1 MPYLLNHLLA
11 ESAVRYPENTALV
24 FKDRSITYGEL
35 DRLSNKLA
43 HVLIE
48 SSLKRGGTVG
58 LYLNKSI
65 ESVVGLFGILK
76 AGGVYVPIDPNA
88 PFFRAEYII
97 QDCNIKILVTSS
109 NKAEQI
115 SKIITGKHPL
125 GAIIVVD
132 REQELEHEQSVKIV
146 DYQDVI
152 DYPTSTPP
160 VCNSVWTDLAYILY
174 TSGSTGNPKGVMIT
188 HLNSLNFINWGF
200 ATFDV
205 NSNDVLSNHAPLH
218 FDLSVFDLFVA
229 MKAGAT
235 VAIVPEEYSFFPYR
249 LVEWIHH
256 NKITIWYSVPSIL
269 SMMVRQGELERFKF
283 KHLRSILYAGE
294 VFPLKKLREL
304 MRNLPHVKYYNL
316 YGPTETNVITY
327 YELNNIQEDRV
338 KPVPIGKACE
348 NMEVFAL
355 DQKGNVITSPGFEG
369 ELYARGSNV
378 AQGYWGD
385 KDKTDRSFINNPLHD
400 CYNEKVYKTG
410 DVVRL
415 DEEGNYTFIGRRD
428 HMIKSR
434 GFRIEL
440 GEIESVLYNHPK
452 IIEAA
457 VIAVPDEEI
466 GYRINAFVVLQNDAK
481 TDIRE
486 YRRFCARYLPKY
498 MIPENIE
505 LMSRLPKTSTGKVN
519 RTALMNSA
527 KHQA

>member
-1 MPYLLNHLLA
+1 MQYLLNHLLE
-11 ESAVRYPENTALV
+11 ESTVRNPENVALV
-24 FKDRSITYGEL
+24 FKDRSISYGEL

-48 SSLKRGGTVG
+48 SSVKRGDTVG

-65 ESVVGLFGILK
+65 ESIVSLFGILK

-88 PFFRAEYII
+88 PPSRAEYII
-97 QDCNIKILVTSS
+97 KDCNIKLLVTST

-115 SKIITGKHPL
+115 SKIMTGKRQL
-125 GAIIVVD
+125 GAMIVVD
-132 REQELEHEQSVKIV
+132 REKELEHEQSVKIV
-146 DYQDVI
+146 DYQDII
-152 DYPTSTPP
+152 DYPISTPP
-160 VCNSVWTDLAYILY
+160 RCNSVWTDLAYILY

-200 ATFDV
+200 DTFDV

-235 VAIVPEEYSFFPYR
+235 VAIVPDEYSFFPYR

-269 SMMVRQGELERFKF
+269 SMMVRQGELGRFKF
-283 KHLRSILYAGE
+283 KYLRSILYAGE
-294 VFPLKKLREL
+294 VFPLKNLREL

-316 YGPTETNVITY
+316 FGPTETNVITY
-327 YELNNIQEDRV
+327 YELNKIKEDRV
-338 KPVPIGKACE
+338 KPVPIGRACE

-355 DQKGNVITSPGFEG
+355 DNKGIVITNPGLEG

-385 KDKTDRSFINNPLHD
+385 KDKTRRSFINNPLQD
-400 CYNEKVYKTG
+400 YYNEKVYKTG
-410 DVVRL
+410 DIVTL
-415 DEEGNYTFIGRRD
+415 DEEGNYIFIGRRD
-428 HMIKSR
+428 NMIKSR

-440 GEIESVLYNHPK
+440 EEVESVLYNHPK

-457 VIAVPDEEI
+457 VIAIPDEEI
-466 GYRINAFVVLQNDAK
+466 GSRIKAFVVLQNDEK
-481 TDIRE
+481 TDIKE
-486 YRRFCARYLPKY
+486 LRRFCALYLPKY

-505 LMSRLPKTSTGKVN
+505 IMSFLPKTSTGKVN
-519 RTALMNSA
+519 RTILTNA
-527 KHQA
+527 